1 MIGRILIYGAALA
14 VCTLLILAWT
24 RGSQRRRFFKAY
36 KTPNPDWQP
45 EDAPFLRVVE
55 DGFRLK
61 RSTAH
66 HLPSAA
72 TPMELYLTLYPEHCI
87 YDACELE
94 HFIIALNR
102 LAPRLPEEPLTR
114 SFRELADLVKTASA
128 QPSN

>member
-14 VCTLLILAWT
+14 VCTLLILTWT

-55 DGFRLK
+55 TCFLLK
-61 RSTAH
+61 RDTAH
-66 HLPSAA
+66 RLPSEA
-72 TPMELYLTLYPEHCI
+72 TPMALYLTLYPEHCI

-94 HFIIALNR
+94 HFTNELLR
-102 LAPRLPEEPLTR
+102 HVPKLPDDHLTR
-114 SFRELADLVKTASA
+114 SFRELADRFQTASA